1 MSQALEV
8 SNALVYRTIIVDVP
22 SRTILMR
29 EENGDLALL
38 VVSIP
43 SETRSA
49 EQLCKAI
56 YAAWGI
62 HVLILNFLPACDA
75 LCGVIA
81 ELLTPMESV
90 RELRRLPFNRFPVSL
105 LPESDLAILIETI
118 HGTVSHPFSRLGWI
132 DQLITWLEKET
143 GNTLSSKES
152 VQQFNAGGPFTL
164 LRLGMK
170 DGKAYWL
177 KATGEPNSHEFTITT
192 YLSHHFADALPRLVA
207 VREDWNAWLTED
219 MGTRLPDQPTAEL
232 LTRAAMRFASLQV
245 RTIAHIDSLLA
256 CGAFNLR
263 LPELIKSIDPIME
276 FLSDAMDRQD
286 STKVAPLS
294 SGELRELTTVLWE
307 SCERMQSLGVPDT
320 LIHNDLT
327 HGNVL
332 DDGTR
337 CVFTDWSEAAVGNPF
352 LSCERLCQLNST
364 HRESVQT
371 AYRDAWSQFLY
382 ATVIDEAFAVM
393 PLVAIYAYLFG
404 RGDWIRGNV
413 CDPRFESYARSLAR
427 HMYREAKNPLLLEA
441 LCH

>member
-8 SNALVYRTIIVDVP
+8 SNALVYRTIIVDGA

-38 VVSIP
+38 FVSIP

-62 HVLILNFLPACDA
+62 HVLILNFFPVCDA
-75 LCGVIA
+75 SCGVIA
-81 ELLTPMESV
+81 ELLTPMESI
-90 RELRRLPFNRFPVSL
+90 RGLRSVLLDRLPASL

-118 HGTVSHPFSRLGWI
+118 HGIVSHPFSRLGWI
-132 DQLITWLEKET
+132 DQLIAWLEKET
-143 GNTLSSKES
+143 DNTLSSKECI
-152 VQQFNAGGPFTL
+152 QQFNAGGSFAL

-170 DGKAYWL
+170 DGQAYWL
-177 KATGEPNSHEFTITT
+177 KATGEPNSHEFAITA

-219 MGTRLPDQPTAEL
+219 MGTRLPDQPRAEL
-232 LTRAAMRFASLQV
+232 LARAAKRFASLQL

-276 FLSDAMDRQD
+276 FLADAMARQD

-294 SGELRELTTVLWE
+294 SGQLRELTTVLWD
-307 SCERMQSLGVPDT
+307 SCERLQSLGVPDT

-332 DDGTR
+332 DDGSH
-337 CVFTDWSEAAVGNPF
+337 CVFTDWSEAAIGNPF

-371 AYRDAWSQFLY
+371 IYRDVWSQFLY
-382 ATVIDEAFAVM
+382 ATVIDKAFALM

-404 RGDWIRGNV
+404 RGDWIRSNV
-413 CDPRFESYARSLAR
+413 CDPRFESYARSVAR
-427 HMYREAKNPLLLEA
+427 HMYRAAKSPLLLEA